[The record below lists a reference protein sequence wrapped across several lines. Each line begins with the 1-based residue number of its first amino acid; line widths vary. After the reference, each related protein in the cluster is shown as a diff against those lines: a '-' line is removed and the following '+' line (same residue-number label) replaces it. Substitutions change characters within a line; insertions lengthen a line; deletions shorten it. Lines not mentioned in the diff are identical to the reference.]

1 MKVGD
6 LVRFNESDNCIGII
20 VLRDQ
25 EVQSKYKWWFVL
37 YTDGDYCSVPEC
49 HLEVVNEDR

>member
-20 VLRDQ
+20 VLPDY
-25 EVQSKYKWWFVL
+25 EVQSRYKWWFVL
-37 YTDGDYCSVPEC
+37 YTDGDYRSVPEC
-49 HLEVVNEDR
+49 QLEVINEGR